1 MWRSPTRIQQLGKIQ
16 QREAL
21 KRNSA
26 ARKVEDNGR
35 LHRGEEAVA
44 RAGGGV
50 IEKIGLI
57 YPAVFAFC
65 CSFTDNP

>member
-1 MWRSPTRIQQLGKIQ
+1 MWRFPTRIQQLGKIQ

-21 KRNSA
+21 RRNTA

-35 LHRGEEAVA
+35 LHRSEEAVA

-50 IEKIGLI
+50 IEEIGLI
-57 YPAVFAFC
+57 YPAVFTFRS
-65 CSFTDNP
+65 SFTNYP